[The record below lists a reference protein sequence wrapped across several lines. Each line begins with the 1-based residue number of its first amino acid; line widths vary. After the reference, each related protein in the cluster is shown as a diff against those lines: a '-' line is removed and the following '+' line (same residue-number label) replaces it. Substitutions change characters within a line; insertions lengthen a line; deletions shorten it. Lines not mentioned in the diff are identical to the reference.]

1 MKPFNLILFFC
12 LVLVLGACRST
23 RQVTQ
28 TKETETGNS
37 TVKITKYRDTILHAP
52 ASSTGFQ
59 LPLNALAKCP
69 DGSAPKSVDKIY
81 TQKNGNATAKVVIK
95 HDTISITA
103 KCDSVALAAKIRQDF
118 ESNNSSSS
126 VKENSSS
133 EKTTGYVF
141 WDLVKAFGIG
151 FLACIIILF
160 ILKFY
165 LNVTIHK
172 V

>member
-1 MKPFNLILFFC
+1 MLLF
-12 LVLVLGACRST
+12 VLGACRST

-28 TKETETGNS
+28 TKETIAGS
-37 TVKITKYRDTILHAP
+37 SSVKFTKYRDTILQAP
-52 ASSTGFQ
+52 GSSTGFQ

-69 DGSAPKSVDKIY
+69 DGSTPKSVDKTY

-95 HDTISITA
+95 HDTITVTA
-103 KCDSVALAAKIRQDF
+103 ECDSVALAAKIRQDF
-118 ESNNSSSS
+118 ERNDSLSIT
-126 VKENSSS
+126 KENSSS

-141 WDLVKAFGIG
+141 WDLVKAFGCG

-160 ILKFY
+160 ILKIY